1 MAFKKRF
8 IFYIC
13 YIPLCLLTLIACEN
27 AQTQGPVPTSTT
39 LTRETTMGTP
49 QVQPTDNI
57 KQGQGIAPPARTAQI
72 KLDKIAYSTHDIIKV
87 TVTNRQTQ
95 SMYITSP
102 QANCSL
108 VRIEIQINKK
118 WLHLGRCVEVQASPI
133 RRLAAG
139 ANIQQSLRPEM
150 ISGSKYPAA
159 TVTATWQPGI
169 YRIVFEYS
177 ETPDPDSIGGT
188 KSVTSYP
195 FTIS

>member
-27 AQTQGPVPTSTT
+27 AQTQGQ
-39 LTRETTMGTP
+39 GT
-49 QVQPTDNI
+49 
-57 KQGQGIAPPARTAQI
+57 APPTRTAQI
-72 KLDKIAYSTHDIIKV
+72 QLDKIAYSTHDIIKV
-87 TVTNRQTQ
+87 TITNLQTQ
-95 SMYITSP
+95 SMYIASP

-118 WLHLGRCVEVQASPI
+118 WVRLGRCVEVQASPI
-133 RRLAAG
+133 RQLAAG
-139 ANIQQSLRPEM
+139 TSIQQNIRPEM

-177 ETPDPDSIGGT
+177 EVPDPDSIGGT

-195 FTIS
+195 FAIR